1 MKIEITDE
9 MIADWLETH
18 KEDYQAI
25 INKKIDR
32 AIKDAINDA
41 FNTTCYGDKIG
52 SAFEIVDKQVKL
64 IVNKAIE
71 MYEIDTDEINRKLL
85 KQINTKVKQATIDIK
100 I

>member
-9 MIADWLETH
+9 MIANWLEKH
-18 KEDYQAI
+18 QEDYQAI

-32 AIKDAINDA
+32 AIKDAINQA
-41 FNTTCYGDKIG
+41 FNSNRYGREDG
-52 SAFEIVDKQVKL
+52 SAFDVVDKQVKL
-64 IVNKAIE
+64 VINKAIE
-71 MYEIDTDEINRKLL
+71 SWEIDTEDINRRLL